1 MLNVCLDKTYI
12 MLQRF
17 PGNTEKEPWGLLTA
31 NKKAMFLFSHHCYSQ
46 IICGNIMLIFN
57 SFFAATLPFVHF
69 VVLFLYSI
77 IKLCVKCSKTLW
89 CLKVW
94 GVKMATWPCCHS
106 CYFITV
112 WSLIKLSHFFG
123 STTQTAHYFFFDY
136 YK

>member
-1 MLNVCLDKTYI
+1 VLNVCLDKTYI

-57 SFFAATLPFVHF
+57 SLFAATLPFVHF

-77 IKLCVKCSKTLW
+77 IKLCVKCSKIEKKN
-89 CLKVW
+89 CDV
-94 GVKMATWPCCHS
+94 
-106 CYFITV
+106 
-112 WSLIKLSHFFG
+112 
-123 STTQTAHYFFFDY
+123 
-136 YK
+136 